1 MMVKAFKSSL
11 VWRKNY
17 SVYWVIFNIREIPL
31 LRIKSLRKQL
41 NLNKTLTRAS
51 SISRLFCA
59 FVANDNVILM
69 GVEV

>member
-1 MMVKAFKSSL
+1 MMIVKAFKSSL
-11 VWRKNY
+11 IWRKNY

-31 LRIKSLRKQL
+31 RKQL
-41 NLNKTLTRAS
+41 DLNKTLTRVS

-59 FVANDNVILM
+59 FVANDNVILT